1 MVAQAH
7 GTQPQWRTLDR
18 RFTDLAIGE
27 AQGTRPML
35 LAAPMISET
44 GEPLV
49 IANGAFDAASADG
62 CHPPLELRDLSPSG
76 FRELRIARAVRANA
90 SFPRISPPLRISSE
104 TGNHLTDAGIVNN
117 LGVGLAARFF
127 SQDAVK
133 FMVCRDGRQSRARS
147 DTRGTAGDMGRCHRR
162 NAGPPEQL
170 RRISFHLTSTTLS
183 LLNARTAGNIQRADR
198 QIYLL
203 SKLYPGR
210 VRTVVFENR
219 ADVSMPWYLTAEERS
234 CLAEEIGTERNEE
247 QLRNLIDALKSGG

>member
-104 TGNHLTDAGIVNN
+104 TGNHLTDAGIVDN

-147 DTRGTAGDMGRCHRR
+147 DTRVSHRPYRRQRDGRRY
-162 NAGPPEQL
+162 GPMPQAQ
-170 RRISFHLTSTTLS
+170 RWA
-183 LLNARTAGNIQRADR
+183 ARTAQAH
-198 QIYLL
+198 LL
-203 SKLYPGR
+203 PSDIDNPVAPECTNSRKHSARRPANLSALETVSRPGEDGC
-210 VRTVVFENR
+210 VREPR
-219 ADVSMPWYLTAEERS
+219 RREHALVSD
-234 CLAEEIGTERNEE
+234 G
-247 QLRNLIDALKSGG
+247 